1 MSFEKFIQERTYL
14 KNVSPR
20 TIEWYRQTFKRLE
33 KYPLND
39 EGLKRFVIE
48 MRESGM

>member
-20 TIEWYRQTFKRLE
+20 TIEWYRQTFKA
-33 KYPLND
+33 PMA
-39 EGLKRFVIE
+39 GS
-48 MRESGM
+48 SGKHAEFRV